1 MNFIV
6 VFNIKQYKIRITS
19 IFSYERNIILYSSVH
34 ANFFAFY
41 AIKVYMFYPLC
52 YFVNNKLVKVIKM
65 IGTLSSKM
73 TQYIKKN
80 SSIKTDADLEKIN
93 YALQAIMGETFK
105 IAVLIGLFLI
115 LGKTNY
121 LLFSMMIL
129 FTLRTFVGGY
139 HCDTPLKCL
148 LYSTIL
154 FLITSLIGPM
164 LPVFNILFYYTISA
178 LSILVVAI
186 YAPFL
191 NKIRPIKSKKRRW
204 IIKLLSIFVTIFWLG
219 ILLFYVNSSHYLN
232 CGFLTIILEV
242 IQFLLTREEYNY
254 EK

>member
-1 MNFIV
+1 MI
-6 VFNIKQYKIRITS
+6 S
-19 IFSYERNIILYSSVH
+19 I
-34 ANFFAFY
+34 
-41 AIKVYMFYPLC
+41 
-52 YFVNNKLVKVIKM
+52 
-65 IGTLSSKM
+65 LSSKM
-73 TQYIKKN
+73 TLYIKEN
-80 SSIKTDADLEKIN
+80 SNIKTDEDLEKIN
-93 YALQAIMGETFK
+93 YALQAVIGETFK
-105 IAVLIGLFLI
+105 ITVLIGLFLI
-115 LGKTNY
+115 LGKINY

-139 HCDTPLKCL
+139 HCDTTLKCL

-164 LPVFNILFYYTISA
+164 LPVFNVLFYDTISA
-178 LSILVVAI
+178 LSILIVAI

-204 IIKLLSIFVTIFWLG
+204 IIKLISIFITAFWLS
-219 ILLFYVNSSHYLN
+219 ILLFYINSSTYLN

-242 IQFLLTREEYNY
+242 IQFLITRKESNY